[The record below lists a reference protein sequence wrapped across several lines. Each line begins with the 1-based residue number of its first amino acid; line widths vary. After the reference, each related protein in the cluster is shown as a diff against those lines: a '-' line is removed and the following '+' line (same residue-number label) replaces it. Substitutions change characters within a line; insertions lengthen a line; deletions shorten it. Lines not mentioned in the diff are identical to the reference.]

1 MLKSIFRKLMGGG
14 AATAAAGTSGD
25 APAKS
30 QSAVASGEANLTG
43 FVDYVARNLVDC
55 PEDVDIAHDVSN
67 ECLMIKVK
75 CRKSDIGKII
85 GKNGKT
91 INAIR
96 SLVQGAAVRLNKKV
110 NVEILE

>member
-1 MLKSIFRKLMGGG
+1 MSEKNKIVLTRKLI
-14 AATAAAGTSGD
+14 SS
-25 APAKS
+25 KKKEIEKIYKES
-30 QSAVASGEANLTG
+30 LKK
-43 FVDYVARNLVDC
+43 
-55 PEDVDIAHDVSN
+55 SN
-67 ECLMIKVK
+67 EGIMIKVK

-110 NVEILE
+110 SVDILE